1 MSQENVEVV
10 RRIYASLDEGNE
22 SGDHV
27 VALIR
32 TGGRGK
38 ASGVDVSAQVWNVW
52 TLHDGKAVGWTYF
65 GDDKAATLE
74 AAGLSE

>member
-1 MSQENVEVV
+1 M
-10 RRIYASLDEGNE
+10 
-22 SGDHV
+22 

-52 TLHDGKAVGWTYF
+52 TLRDGKAVGWTYF
-65 GDDKAATLE
+65 GDDKAAALE

>member
-1 MSQENVEVV
+1 MWEAGRVFWQPEELMD
-10 RRIYASLDEGNE
+10 A
-22 SGDHV
+22 GDHV

-52 TLHDGKAVGWTYF
+52 RLRDGKAVAWTYF
-65 GDDKAATLE
+65 GDDKAAALE